1 MNMHAT
7 ALIAGLLLA
16 APAFAQHAQPYA
28 GQQSR
33 PIKALSD
40 DAVKQY
46 LDGAGLG
53 YAKAAELNH
62 YPGPM
67 HVLELADKLE
77 LTAEQRKRTAELMAQ
92 HKAEARQLGRK
103 LVEAE
108 QVLDELFRSGRAEQ
122 QKLAAQV
129 KAAAAAEG
137 EYRLSHLETHR
148 RMRALLTDE
157 QVARYDRLRGYTA
170 HGGKATHSKG
180 H

>member
-1 MNMHAT
+1 MKPRAI
-7 ALIAGLLLA
+7 ALVSGLLLA
-16 APAFAQHAQPYA
+16 APALAQHAQPYA

-67 HVLELADKLE
+67 HVLELADKLQ
-77 LTAEQRKRTAELMAQ
+77 LTADQRKRTAALMEQ
-92 HKAEARQLGRK
+92 HKAEARKLGK
-103 LVEAE
+103 KVVDAE
-108 QVLDELFRSGRAEQ
+108 QALDELFRSGRAEQ
-122 QKLAAQV
+122 QTLAAQV

-157 QVARYDRLRGYTA
+157 QVARYDRLRGYA
-170 HGGKATHSKG
+170 ADGGKASHSKG